1 MEDNNKSFLGKGWTF
16 PPSFDAGSGTVNMVE
31 GVADINESLDILLST
46 SLGERVMQPQYGCN
60 LNDYMF
66 ESTTDALIAYL
77 KDLITRAIRIFEAR
91 IQVEKIEITPA
102 DSFDLIEGRLTISVD
117 YFVASVN
124 SRFNY
129 VYDFYL
135 REANEPI

>member
-1 MEDNNKSFLGKGWTF
+1 MEENRSFLGKGWSF
-16 PPSFDAGSGTVNMVE
+16 PPAFDAKTGSVEMVE
-31 GVADINESLDILLST
+31 DIEDINQSLDILLAT

-60 LNDYMF
+60 LHDYMF
-66 ESTTDALIAYL
+66 ESSSNALISYL
-77 KDLITRAIRIFEAR
+77 KDLVRRAILLYEAR
-91 IQVEKIEITPA
+91 IRVEKIEITPA
-102 DSFDLIEGRLTISVD
+102 ESFDLIEGRLTISID
-117 YFVASVN
+117 YLVTNVN